1 VAFPARRDGKAG
13 GVNQDRI
20 MWISSQ
26 EDEEF
31 LREVEWRIA
40 YWTAKMKS
48 NPLLAYLAQLGDA

>member
-1 VAFPARRDGKAG
+1 
-13 GVNQDRI
+13 

-48 NPLLAYLAQLGDA
+48 NRLLAYLAQLGDA

>member
-1 VAFPARRDGKAG
+1 
-13 GVNQDRI
+13 VNQDRI